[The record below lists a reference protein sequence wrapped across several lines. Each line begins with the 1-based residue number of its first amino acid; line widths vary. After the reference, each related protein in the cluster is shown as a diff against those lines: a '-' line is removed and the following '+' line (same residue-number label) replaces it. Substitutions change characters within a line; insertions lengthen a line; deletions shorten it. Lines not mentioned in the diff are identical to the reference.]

1 MTSITNKFLKKLI
14 TDDLF
19 PYYGKSAARVN
30 GQRTRK
36 ERGKCMA
43 TERNEGKSVSKP
55 VTVLAAALILTAAF
69 VFIATADDTGTYD
82 TALSGF
88 DGLSDNVAIAFYDE
102 TPYGT
107 PEWPW
112 FFVGVLIGLLAAL
125 VIWRVWHKGGE

>member
-1 MTSITNKFLKKLI
+1 
-14 TDDLF
+14 
-19 PYYGKSAARVN
+19 
-30 GQRTRK
+30 
-36 ERGKCMA
+36 MA

-112 FFVGVLIGLLAAL
+112 FFVGVLIGLLVAL